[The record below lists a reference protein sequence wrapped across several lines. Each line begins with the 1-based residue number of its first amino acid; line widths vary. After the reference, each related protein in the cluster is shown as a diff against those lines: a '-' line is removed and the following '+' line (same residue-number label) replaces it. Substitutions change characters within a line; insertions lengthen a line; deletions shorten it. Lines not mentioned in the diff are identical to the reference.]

1 MFDGICDEE
10 LILRYRQGE
19 KAVLDFLLE
28 KYKNMVRTRARAR
41 FLAGGET
48 DDLIQEGMIG
58 LFRAVRDF
66 EPEQGSSFR
75 TFAQLCVDRQIL
87 AAVQRSNRKKH
98 SPLNSSISLD
108 AGEDSGKWVSGR
120 AEDNPEDLV
129 ISRENA
135 KSFAEMI
142 NGSLSSMEMRVLE
155 LYLEGNTYGEIAGK
169 LGRTTKSV
177 DNALKRIRS
186 KIEKGL

>member
-1 MFDGICDEE
+1 MYDGLRDEE

-19 KAVLDFLLE
+19 EAVLDFLLD

-58 LFRAVRDF
+58 LFKAVRDY
-66 EPEQGSSFR
+66 EPGRGSSFR
-75 TFAQLCVDRQIL
+75 TFAQLCVERQL
-87 AAVQRSNRKKH
+87 LTAVQHSNRKKH
-98 SPLNSSISLD
+98 SPLNSSVSLD
-108 AGEDSGKWVSGR
+108 TGENSENWVSGR

-142 NGSLSSMEMRVLE
+142 NGSLSRLEMQVLE
-155 LYLEGNTYGEIAGK
+155 LYLEGNTYGEIAEK

-177 DNALKRIRS
+177 DNALRRIRS
-186 KIEKGL
+186 KIINSL